1 MGWLFLPVNVIAAP
15 YENYTD
21 ITLPNENTKQRT
33 NIYIYIDIYKIGNVI
48 MLGGILR

>member
-1 MGWLFLPVNVIAAP
+1 MNVIAAP

-33 NIYIYIDIYKIGNVI
+33 NIYIYIYIYIYKIGNVI

>member
-1 MGWLFLPVNVIAAP
+1 MNVIAAP

-33 NIYIYIDIYKIGNVI
+33 NIYIYIYIIGNVI